1 MLDDAF
7 KLTLDVMFP
16 PMPAAKLMEA
26 LGDDYDP
33 NSKIE
38 TFPVPG
44 YTDTENIWGD
54 QPFYILRVPGAVVV
68 QGSWAS

>member
-38 TFPVPG
+38 TFPV
-44 YTDTENIWGD
+44 
-54 QPFYILRVPGAVVV
+54 
-68 QGSWAS
+68 